1 MTDKKTKFELLLFLL
16 LTVEA
21 SSLLWTNVLWW
32 ISNVSSFTSC
42 VSSSGFDHFDEKKK
56 NPKKTTTVSYFS
68 EQKRWTLR
76 SRCFSQN
83 CSQQRQQ
90 FCLPPGADLPSVLGA
105 FFAFLLLVVP
115 ERRTETAQLPQLR
128 DRIRTLLC
136 LYAVSDGSVVQR
148 RFCSWRTESDRG
160 QKPSFFFFFIFF
172 PVLTTREGPEFSWK
186 INNQIFLDAVVGG
199 FYCEAVMEEVE
210 GSESMS
216 RVLIWTNSHLCVV
229 KNGTIRYV
237 SRYGTTVWHIAML

>member
-56 NPKKTTTVSYFS
+56 KPKKTTTVSYFS

-128 DRIRTLLC
+128 DRICCVCTPSVTGLWC
-136 LYAVSDGSVVQR
+136 SGVSVADWQNQTAVKSQA
-148 RFCSWRTESDRG
+148 
-160 QKPSFFFFFIFF
+160 FFFSSYFF
-172 PVLTTREGPEFSWK
+172 
-186 INNQIFLDAVVGG
+186 Q
-199 FYCEAVMEEVE
+199 C
-210 GSESMS
+210 
-216 RVLIWTNSHLCVV
+216 
-229 KNGTIRYV
+229 
-237 SRYGTTVWHIAML
+237 